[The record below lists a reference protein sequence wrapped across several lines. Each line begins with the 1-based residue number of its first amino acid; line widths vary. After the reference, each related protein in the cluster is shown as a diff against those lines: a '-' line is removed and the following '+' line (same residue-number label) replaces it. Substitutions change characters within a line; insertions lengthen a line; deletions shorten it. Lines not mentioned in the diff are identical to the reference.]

1 MVTNLLSDKNIEA
14 VLAGLRPCPLWP
26 FVVAS
31 PLMSASFRVGLLL
44 FEGLFVLVLLGG
56 QVRAAYLA
64 AALIFHALCALL
76 LVVTFTPILI
86 VYALFVDWQKVV
98 ARVAPHMRWLVDFLE
113 AVPSRVLTAGV
124 FALAALAG
132 HELSLAFSFSDR
144 PCSQGAQTYQPSGC
158 RF

>member
-1 MVTNLLSDKNIEA
+1 
-14 VLAGLRPCPLWP
+14 
-26 FVVAS
+26 VVAS

-98 ARVAPHMRWLVDFLE
+98 AKVAPHMRWLVDLLE
-113 AVPSRVLTAGV
+113 AVPSRVLTTGV

-132 HELSLAFSFSDR
+132 WSWNLTPTLRTTLQLGGWLDWRTIWLPVLPLAVVWWLRASLGLLKR
-144 PCSQGAQTYQPSGC
+144 
-158 RF
+158 R